1 MIGGKRIDGG
11 AVAEGGE
18 ADRSGGPTIEG
29 KVERPMTQ
37 NQKIIR
43 PKLGVLE
50 LAKQLGNVSQA
61 CKMMGYSRDSFYRF
75 KDLYETGGELALQ
88 EISRRKPLLRNR
100 VDPEIEQAV
109 VEIAIEQP
117 TWGQARVS
125 NELRQRGLAISP
137 FGVRCVWQ
145 RHDLEN
151 MKKRLKALEAKVAQD
166 GILMTEAQ
174 VAAMEK
180 AKADK
185 QAHGEFDSE
194 CPGYCVAQDTFYVG
208 TLKGVGRVYQ
218 QTVIDTYSKLGFAKL
233 YDSKTPITAADTLN
247 DRVLPF
253 FEEHEIAVSR
263 LLTDR
268 GTEYCGNPQSH
279 EYELYLAVEN
289 IDHTR
294 TKAKSPQTNG
304 ICERFNKTIL
314 QEFYQVALRKK
325 LYRSIAELQADLD
338 VWMRDYNTVRTHQGR
353 WCYGKT
359 PMQTFIDMLPV
370 AKEKLLQAA

>member
-1 MIGGKRIDGG
+1 
-11 AVAEGGE
+11 
-18 ADRSGGPTIEG
+18 
-29 KVERPMTQ
+29 MTHT
-37 NQKIIR
+37 QKIIR

-61 CKMMGYSRDSFYRF
+61 CKVMGYSRDSFYRF

-88 EISRRKPLLRNR
+88 EISRRKPILKNR
-100 VDPEIEQAV
+100 VEPEIEQAV
-109 VEIAIEQP
+109 VDIAIEQP

-125 NELRQRGLAISP
+125 NELRQRGLSISP

-151 MKKRLKALEAKVAQD
+151 MKKRLKALEARVAQD
-166 GILMTEAQ
+166 GILLTEAQ
-174 VAAMEK
+174 LAAMEK
-180 AKADK
+180 AKREK
-185 QAHGEFDSE
+185 EAHGEFDSE

-218 QTVIDTYSKLGFAKL
+218 QTVIDTYSKIGFAKL
-233 YDSKTPITAADTLN
+233 YDRKTAITAAEMLN

-253 FEEHEIAVSR
+253 FEEHDISVSR
-263 LLTDR
+263 VLTDR
-268 GTEYCGNPQSH
+268 GTEYCGQPQNH

-294 TKAKSPQTNG
+294 TKARSPQTNG

-325 LYRSIAELQADLD
+325 LYRSIAELQTDLD
-338 VWMRDYNTVRTHQGR
+338 AWMRDYNTVRTHQGR
-353 WCYGKT
+353 WCFGKT
-359 PMQTFIDMLPV
+359 PMQTFIDTLPL